1 MWVRGE
7 TRGPAGRTPGPLAE
21 AQTRTSQW
29 AQSGFGHRRN
39 HRGVARARVH
49 GLGAQRLAD
58 SPSLLLGADAPGALL
73 LRACSP
79 HPGGEW
85 GAARSLDPPSS
96 HLLSGGEGV
105 FPPRPHP
112 HPVTGP
118 NRSPEPACTASRL
131 PQGQQCSTS
140 VIKHGLCKPTTCLV
154 SERSQGRPRTCPPS
168 RGTALRHGVR
178 SGGPFRRRCRSSRDA
193 V

>member
-1 MWVRGE
+1 MGAGRDPRASGPDSWTARRSTNQDFTVGTVRVWAQTKPQGRGE
-7 TRGPAGRTPGPLAE
+7 GPRPRSWSSEAGR
-21 AQTRTSQW
+21 
-29 AQSGFGHRRN
+29 QSVTAS
-39 HRGVARARVH
+39 RG
-49 GLGAQRLAD
+49 GC
-58 SPSLLLGADAPGALL
+58 PGALL